1 MTGFLLTALVAF
13 YVGVLLGF
21 DPIIALGGATLMTVA
36 RATLWAVL
44 LGDE

>member
-1 MTGFLLTALVAF
+1 MNFLAAALISF
-13 YVGVLLGF
+13 YLGVLLGF
-21 DPIIALGGATLMTVA
+21 HPIIALGGATFMVIL

>member
-1 MTGFLLTALVAF
+1 MSFLAPALLAF
-13 YVGVLLGF
+13 YVGVLMGF
-21 DPIIALGGATLMTVA
+21 HPIIALGGALFMSII